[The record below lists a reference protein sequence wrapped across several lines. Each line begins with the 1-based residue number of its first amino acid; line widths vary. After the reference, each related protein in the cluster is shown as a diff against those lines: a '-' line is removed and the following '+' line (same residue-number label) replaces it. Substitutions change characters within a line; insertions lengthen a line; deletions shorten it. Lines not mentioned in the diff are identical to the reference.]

1 MKIISKNNKKDF
13 YDYLAFGYDIS
24 EDIVYVRNTQY
35 EKIKEKSDLFKYFNK
50 FIPYNFQINTGHLLI
65 DFMIIGIYP
74 KCYLVPFI
82 VKTVKTDYLNDTFL
96 VFPFQYLNDKD
107 KLYNFANEHNIE
119 ISNRKYFPN
128 FLKNNSYFYRD
139 KTIIES
145 FEDIDLFKKLGVPT
159 FIFTKN
165 ISFVRRCSNDL
176 QDLNLIKN
184 PIFNELHTNVLKY
197 IKEDLDNRPIY
208 NDIENFLWS
217 IKQEPISEPDNK
229 TKIIN
234 HGFDVKTSFRK
245 M

>member
-35 EKIKEKSDLFKYFNK
+35 EKIKEKSDLFKYFDK
-50 FIPYNFQINTGHLLI
+50 FIPYNFQINTGLLLI
-65 DFMIIGIYP
+65 DYMIIGIYP

-82 VKTVKTDYLNDTFL
+82 VKTDNYFNDTFL
-96 VFPFQYLNDKD
+96 VFPFKYLDDKD

-119 ISNRKYFPN
+119 ISNRKYLPN
-128 FLKNNSYFYRD
+128 FLKHNSYFYRD
-139 KTIIES
+139 KNIIES

-197 IKEDLDNRPIY
+197 IQEDLNKRPIY

-234 HGFDVKTSFRK
+234 HGFDLKTSFRK